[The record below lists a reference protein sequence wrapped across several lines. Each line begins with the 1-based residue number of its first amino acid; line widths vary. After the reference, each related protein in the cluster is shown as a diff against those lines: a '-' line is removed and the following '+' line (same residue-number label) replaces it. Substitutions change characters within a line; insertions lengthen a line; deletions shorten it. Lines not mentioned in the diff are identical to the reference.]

1 MNFFG
6 SKEEKKEN
14 KESFQDK
21 ILTTL
26 KKGAVSWSFAVLLS
40 YAVVLHEL
48 GLIKAEDI
56 FNEDGT
62 LNETAI
68 KNAYK
73 ALMKQIEQNKKK

>member
-1 MNFFG
+1 M
-6 SKEEKKEN
+6 
-14 KESFQDK
+14 
-21 ILTTL
+21 
-26 KKGAVSWSFAVLLS
+26 LLS